1 MKKALI
7 GYGGH
12 AREVARQINE
22 NITFFVGD
30 KYLTKGSLPMS
41 EFNPDEFEVM
51 VAIGNPIDRELVVKS
66 LPTNTK
72 FFTFIHPTA
81 LLMDTNI
88 TIGEGSFIGAYSII
102 TTNIKLGKHSI
113 LNRGCHIGHDSEIG
127 DFLSMMPNSIISGN
141 CKIGNRVYFGTNS
154 SVKEKINICDNA
166 TIGLNGGVVKNIE
179 TAGVYG
185 GVPVKLLKIN

>member
-12 AREVARQINE
+12 AREVACQINE
-22 NITFFVGD
+22 NVTFFVED

-41 EFNPDEFEVM
+41 EFNPDEFKVM
-51 VAIGNPIDRELVVKS
+51 VAIANPIDRELVVKS

-72 FFTFIHPTA
+72 FFTFVHPTA

-127 DFLSMMPNSIISGN
+127 DFLSMMPNSVISGD

-154 SVKEKINICDNA
+154 SVREKIKISDNV
-166 TIGLNGGVVKNIE
+166 ILGLNSGV
-179 TAGVYG
+179 
-185 GVPVKLLKIN
+185 INDIIISGTYVGTPAKRIK